1 VSLEE
6 AAAVRR
12 LSSRR
17 EGFRERD
24 GSCPQE
30 EVVVAAEE
38 EETETRGKSPGL
50 G

>member
-1 VSLEE
+1 MSLDED
-6 AAAVRR
+6 AAVQQR
-12 LSSRR
+12 LSSRS

-30 EVVVAAEE
+30 EVVVMVEE
-38 EETETRGKSPGL
+38 EETRGKSPGL

>member
-38 EETETRGKSPGL
+38 EETRGKSPGL